1 MKRIVSFIY
10 LFMTTNIL
18 FSQSSGG
25 STITKDISIRDLVGT
40 WDLVT
45 VKSIAA
51 DSSITYPYGEHPAG
65 LLIFS
70 AGGEYALQI
79 YSHNRSKIASGNKST
94 ATPEENG
101 MMVKGSNA
109 HFGKYKLDAASKTI
123 TYSVESAFFPNWE
136 GQELKASVTL
146 ENNIFTSYAG
156 FTTFGA
162 AKAVVI
168 WKKR

>member
-1 MKRIVSFIY
+1 MKRIVSLIY
-10 LFMTTNIL
+10 LIMITGNL
-18 FSQSSGG
+18 FSQTSAGKVMSN
-25 STITKDISIRDLVGT
+25 DISLQDLVGT
-40 WDLVT
+40 WDLIA

-51 DSSITYPYGEHPAG
+51 DSTVTYPYGEHPAG
-65 LLIFS
+65 FLIFS
-70 AGGEYALQI
+70 SGGEYALQI
-79 YSHNRSKIASGNKST
+79 YSRNRSKIVSGNKST

-109 HFGKYKLDAASKTI
+109 HFGKYKLDAVNKTI

-136 GQELKASVTL
+136 GQDLKATITL
-146 ENNIFTSYAG
+146 ENNILTSHAG

-168 WKKR
+168 WKKH